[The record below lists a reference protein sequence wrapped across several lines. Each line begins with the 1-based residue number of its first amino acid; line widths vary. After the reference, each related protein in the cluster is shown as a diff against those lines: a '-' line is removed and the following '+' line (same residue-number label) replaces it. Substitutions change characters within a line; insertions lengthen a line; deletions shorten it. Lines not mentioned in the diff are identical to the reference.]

1 MSEHYLIVRNNEL
14 ERQCSEWAQ
23 RYAELEEEL
32 RQIRQALHDELHPVM
47 WGLEMIAP
55 KLATTPALLIAA
67 LYDAYPAAL
76 HRERLMLLRR
86 AAKDDADPK
95 LIDVQLHRARK
106 TLRELG
112 ATGPIATP
120 VYGFGFRL
128 DVAAYEWIAARLTPT
143 RNQVLVR
150 PEFVRADLRG

>member
-1 MSEHYLIVRNNEL
+1 MPEHYLIVRNNEL
-14 ERQCSEWAQ
+14 ERQRSDLVQKC
-23 RYAELEEEL
+23 AELEEEL
-32 RQIRQALHDELHPVM
+32 IQLRKIMYDQIHPVM

-55 KLATTPALLIAA
+55 RLSTTPALLIAA

-95 LIDVQLHRARK
+95 LIDVQLCRARK

-128 DVAAYEWIAARLTPT
+128 DPDAYDWIQL
-143 RNQVLVR
+143 Q
-150 PEFVRADLRG
+150 LRGTHGTSA

>member
-1 MSEHYLIVRNNEL
+1 MSEHYWSVKISEL
-14 ERQCSEWAQ
+14 ELQRSELVQ
-23 RYAELEEEL
+23 KCAELEEEL
-32 RQIRQALHDELHPVM
+32 RQIRQIMHDEIHPVM

-55 KLATTPALLIAA
+55 RLSTTPALLIAA

-128 DVAAYEWIAARLTPT
+128 DVAAYEWIAARLTRT

-150 PEFVRADLRG
+150 

>member
-14 ERQCSEWAQ
+14 ERQCSKWAQ

-32 RQIRQALHDELHPVM
+32 RQIRQALHGELHPIL
-47 WGLEMIAP
+47 WGLEIIAP
-55 KLATTPALLIAA
+55 RLATTPALLIAA

-95 LIDVQLHRARK
+95 LINVQLCRARK

-112 ATGPIATP
+112 ASGPIVLP
-120 VYGFGFRL
+120 IYGFGFRL
-128 DVAAYEWIAARLTPT
+128 DAAAYEWIQL
-143 RNQVLVR
+143 Q
-150 PEFVRADLRG
+150 LRGAHGQSS